1 MKYLCSCM
9 VLVENERQ
17 QIELGNWMINIG
29 WRVLFR
35 KDGPCFLVA
44 EANQGQA
51 QWINLE
57 GQQTREVFA
66 RDFIDCGTNIELFK
80 ALAAMN
86 DENDREQWFT
96 DTADDFD
103 VCSSD
108 RWSDE
113 WQKENFEKYY
123 CYWRKATAEEIIE
136 HFNKSNR

>member
-1 MKYLCSCM
+1 M

-29 WRVLFR
+29 RRVLFR

-86 DENDREQWFT
+86 DENDYMQWFVIGKG
-96 DTADDFD
+96 D
-103 VCSSD
+103 VRDWFARCDYHSIKNHPDYTTFVLMGYS
-108 RWSDE
+108 
-113 WQKENFEKYY
+113 
-123 CYWRKATAEEIIE
+123 KATAKEIIE

>member
-44 EANQGQA
+44 KANQGQA

-136 HFNKSNR
+136 HFNKLKR